1 MRGERCFCSSSETP
15 SIGSSP
21 HARGTR
27 HHTHRSPRPC
37 RFIPACA
44 GNAISELVSRGRK
57 SVHPRMRGERR
68 LAERCSYTPDGSSP
82 HARGTPHPA
91 WRDTHGVRFIPACA
105 GNAPTTP
112 HRSPPAPVHPRM
124 RGERNDDYPTIH
136 SEDGSSPHA
145 RGTLLEAGH
154 PLAEGRFIP
163 ACAGNAHRAGSADTG
178 QSVHPRMRGEREA
191 AGLLPRDR
199 SGSSPHARGTPGPA
213 ACRSERPRFIP
224 ACAGNALLPVVPS
237 PLPPVHPRMR
247 GERGVEV
254 CLKDT
259 TPGSSPHARGTPA
272 RFAYPA

>member
-82 HARGTPHPA
+82 HARGT
-91 WRDTHGVRFIPACA
+91 
-105 GNAPTTP
+105 
-112 HRSPPAPVHPRM
+112 
-124 RGERNDDYPTIH
+124 
-136 SEDGSSPHA
+136 
-145 RGTLLEAGH
+145 LLEAGH

-178 QSVHPRMRGEREA
+178 QSVHPRMRGERA
-191 AGLLPRDR
+191 TGCLAYSIRV
-199 SGSSPHARGTPGPA
+199 GSSPHARGTPGPA

-259 TPGSSPHARGTPA
+259 TPGSSPHARGTHVHERRRHERQRFIPA
-272 RFAYPA
+272 CAGNAPRRVR